1 MSMELNS
8 HLIQELKLKSASNLR
23 DSLPLYPTVRRE
35 EVPSEKGK
43 RISFSTLVR
52 KRYDG
57 VYYLIP
63 FRVSES
69 TEAKA
74 IHALHA
80 YVYKYLMLGVK
91 TLLDVKDE
99 DQTNEV
105 TRLKNL

>member
-1 MSMELNS
+1 MELNS
-8 HLIQELKLKSASNLR
+8 HLIQELKLKSASDLKA
-23 DSLPLYPTVRRE
+23 SLPLYPTVRRE

-52 KRYDG
+52 KKYDG

-80 YVYKYLMLGVK
+80 YVYRYLMLGVK
-91 TLLDVKDE
+91 TLLEVKDN
-99 DQTNEV
+99 DQIYEV

>member
-1 MSMELNS
+1 MYMELNS
-8 HLIQELKLKSASNLR
+8 HLIQELKLKSAQDLKV
-23 DSLPLYPTVRRE
+23 SLPMYPVVRRQE
-35 EVPSEKGK
+35 EGK
-43 RISFSTLVR
+43 QIAFSTLVR
-52 KRYDG
+52 KKYDG

-63 FRVSES
+63 FRVTETS
-69 TEAKA
+69 EAKG

-91 TLLDVKDE
+91 TLLEVKDN

>member
-1 MSMELNS
+1 MELNP
-8 HLIQELKLKSASNLR
+8 HLIQELKLNGSKDLKA
-23 DSLPLYPTVRRE
+23 SLPLYPVVRRQE
-35 EVPSEKGK
+35 ENKE
-43 RISFSTLVR
+43 IAFSTLVR

-63 FRVSES
+63 FKVTEM

-80 YVYKYLMLGVK
+80 YVYKYLILGV
-91 TLLDVKDE
+91 LSFLDAKDD

-105 TRLKNL
+105 IRLNKLK

>member
-8 HLIQELKLKSASNLR
+8 HLIQELKLKSATSLR

-35 EVPSEKGK
+35 EASKE
-43 RISFSTLVR
+43 IAFSTLVR
-52 KRYDG
+52 KKYDG

-63 FRVSES
+63 FRVTDA

-91 TLLDVKDE
+91 TLLEVKDE

>member
-1 MSMELNS
+1 MKTKVATPES
-8 HLIQELKLKSASNLR
+8 LK
-23 DSLPLYPTVRRE
+23 DTYPLYPTVRRE

-43 RISFSTLVR
+43 EIAFSSLVR

-57 VYYLIP
+57 KYYLIP
-63 FRVSES
+63 FRVTEK

-80 YVYKYLMLGVK
+80 YVYKYLMLGEQSMM
-91 TLLDVKDE
+91 DVVDD

-105 TRLKNL
+105 TRLKK

>member
-1 MSMELNS
+1 MELNS
-8 HLIQELKLKSASNLR
+8 HLMHELKLKSAPDLKA
-23 DSLPLYPTVRRE
+23 SLPMYPVVRRQE
-35 EVPSEKGK
+35 EGK
-43 RISFSTLVR
+43 QIAFSSLVR

-63 FRVSES
+63 FRVTETS
-69 TEAKA
+69 EAKA

-91 TLLDVKDE
+91 TLLEVKDD

>member
-1 MSMELNS
+1 MELNS
-8 HLIQELKLKSASNLR
+8 HLIQELKLKSASSLR

-35 EVPSEKGK
+35 EVPNKIGK
-43 RISFSTLVR
+43 EIGFSTLVR
-52 KRYDG
+52 KKYDG

-63 FRVSES
+63 FRVTDA

-91 TLLDVKDE
+91 TLLEVKDE

>member
-1 MSMELNS
+1 MQLNP
-8 HLIQELKLKSASNLR
+8 HIIEELKLKSAPDLKA
-23 DSLPLYPTVRRE
+23 SLPMYPVVRRE
-35 EVPSEKGK
+35 EEGK
-43 RISFSTLVR
+43 KIVFSTLVR
-52 KRYDG
+52 KRYEG

-63 FRVSES
+63 FRVSEA

-91 TLLDVKDE
+91 NLLDVKDD

-105 TRLKNL
+105 IRLKILK

>member
-1 MSMELNS
+1 MELNS
-8 HLIQELKLKSASNLR
+8 HLIQELKLKSASSLR
-23 DSLPLYPTVRRE
+23 DSLPLYPIVRRE

-80 YVYKYLMLGVK
+80 YVYRYLMLGVK
-91 TLLDVKDE
+91 TLLEVKDD
-99 DQTNEV
+99 DQIYEV